1 MAQLVEHIL
10 GKDEVPSSNLGSSSK
25 NLKHF
30 EKEVLFLVFGNEA
43 HRRCMKNEAA
53 FGYEALIRNM
63 KNEKCA
69 LRFTAQTRRFIEA
82 ARLLLH
88 IREANASFQKM
99 VLY

>member
-1 MAQLVEHIL
+1 
-10 GKDEVPSSNLGSSSK
+10 
-25 NLKHF
+25 
-30 EKEVLFLVFGNEA
+30 
-43 HRRCMKNEAA
+43 MKNEAA

-69 LRFTAQTRRFIEA
+69 LRFTAQARRFIEA

-99 VLY
+99 VLH